1 MTTGDPGTSAQVVNS
16 GTEQQAVFDFTIPQG
31 QNGSSGGEVVLLS
44 AYSTPPQAAAA
55 GAALNF
61 DLNALSFGSAIS
73 HTERSG
79 DFTISKP
86 GVYAVSFFGGISPA
100 SSATFPSNVT
110 LSLTLNGSIV
120 PGGTA
125 AHVFHMTTENAN
137 VSVSLPVRID
147 TAPATLRMIVNGG
160 AIFYNG
166 VTMTIYR
173 LGDIPMS

>member
-1 MTTGDPGTSAQVVNS
+1 ML
-16 GTEQQAVFDFTIPQG
+16 F
-31 QNGSSGGEVVLLS
+31 SS
-44 AYSTPPQAAAA
+44 YSTPPQAAAS
-55 GAALNF
+55 GAPLIF
-61 DLNALSFGSAIS
+61 DQNSLSFGSAIS
-73 HTERSG
+73 HAARSG

-86 GVYAVSFFGGISPA
+86 GVYAVVFFGGISPA

-125 AHVFHMTTENAN
+125 AHVFHMATENAN

-147 TAPATLRMIVNGG
+147 TPPATLRIIINGG